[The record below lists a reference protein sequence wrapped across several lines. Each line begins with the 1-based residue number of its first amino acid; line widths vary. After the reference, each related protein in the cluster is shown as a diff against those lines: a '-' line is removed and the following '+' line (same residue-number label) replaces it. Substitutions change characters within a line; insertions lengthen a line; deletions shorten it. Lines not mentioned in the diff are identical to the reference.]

1 MQFIIKCKPVFYL
14 IQFTWGIIMNL
25 IGLIVF
31 LVLIPKHKHYTFG
44 NSVITTVGKGWGGV
58 SFGVFVLCGT
68 DCLSHH
74 LKCHESGHGI
84 QNLFMGP
91 LFPFLVGIPSAI
103 RYWYRELHYY
113 RKGKSPKTDYDSVW
127 FEGQATKLGE
137 KYYGELQ

>member
-1 MQFIIKCKPVFYL
+1 MQFIIKCKPLFYL
-14 IQFTWGIIMNL
+14 IQFTWGILMNL

-31 LVLIPKHKHYTFG
+31 TILLPTHQVFKFG
-44 NSVITTVGKGWGGV
+44 NGFVICIGNNWGGV
-58 SFGVFVLCGT
+58 SFGVFILSGK

-113 RKGKSPKTDYDSVW
+113 RKGKCPKTEYDDIW

-137 KYYGELQ
+137 KYYG